1 VNDTQDPP
9 NDTTDT
15 SADDGAGA
23 TSASIAAE
31 STAGAAHGAD
41 TALAAGTADAAR
53 ATDAADAADAAPAD
67 DPADAADA
75 APADDPAD
83 AADTADESE
92 GSTSFYVRRSRVPTL
107 GFWVALAIAIPIVVA
122 LVVSPFLNFGD
133 LTAVANFVLVA
144 AVFVGIP
151 LAAVAAAVDAFRHRS
166 SRRRGR

>member
-1 VNDTQDPP
+1 MNDTQDPP

-41 TALAAGTADAAR
+41 TAHAAGTADAAR

-67 DPADAADA
+67 DPTDAADA
-75 APADDPAD
+75 
-83 AADTADESE
+83 ADESE

>member
-1 VNDTQDPP
+1 MNDTQDPP

-15 SADDGAGA
+15 SADDSAGA
-23 TSASIAAE
+23 TSASIASE

-41 TALAAGTADAAR
+41 TAHAAGTADAAR
-53 ATDAADAADAAPAD
+53 ATDA
-67 DPADAADA
+67 ADAADA

>member
-1 VNDTQDPP
+1 MNDTQDPP

-41 TALAAGTADAAR
+41 TAHAAGTADADR
-53 ATDAADAADAAPAD
+53 ATDA
-67 DPADAADA
+67 ADAADA

>member
-1 VNDTQDPP
+1 MNDTQDPP

-41 TALAAGTADAAR
+41 TAHAAGTADAAR
-53 ATDAADAADAAPAD
+53 ATDA
-67 DPADAADA
+67 ADAADA

>member
-1 VNDTQDPP
+1 MNDTQDPP

-41 TALAAGTADAAR
+41 TAHAAGTADAAR

-67 DPADAADA
+67 DPT
-75 APADDPAD
+75 D